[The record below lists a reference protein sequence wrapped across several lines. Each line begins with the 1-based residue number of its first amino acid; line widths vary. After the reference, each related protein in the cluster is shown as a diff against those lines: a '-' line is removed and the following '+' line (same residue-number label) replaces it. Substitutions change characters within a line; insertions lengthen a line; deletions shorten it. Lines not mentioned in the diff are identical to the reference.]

1 MQHDVFATGLAHPGP
16 DDILQTAHL
25 YDRSYSEAS
34 RYPFPGYQRRDSRL
48 LQLCGVTPLV
58 PLLPAWWSD
67 VVQLSPEPLRSLLS
81 HLPAED
87 FYRGCLGER
96 LVLEMESLVGSL
108 RPRPIWARSPRLGKI
123 LLAFLPG
130 GASHPLYRRYQERG
144 SKNWLDLELVVSAHP
159 WDILSM
165 GSGSG
170 FSTCQ
175 DLFGG
180 DLAWVFN
187 EKLPA
192 NLLDGGMAVAYVQQA
207 GGDRWASRRM
217 QARAIVRLLRS
228 ADGRDGILI
237 DRCYGDSGRR
247 EALLAQ
253 LATLLAEAG
262 LPLWIPPWY
271 NTRGRVTESAGQAFP
286 AYGPYQDFKGLPLP
300 YLDQADSNQDFYW
313 EPWSYCPRRTFH
325 RLTSSVIE
333 AAPDALFSP
342 SKTVDLDRWIQKRVA
357 ALLDA

>member
-1 MQHDVFATGLAHPGP
+1 MQHDAFAAGLAYPGP
-16 DDILQTAHL
+16 DDIRQTAHL

-34 RYPFPGYQRRDSRL
+34 RYPFPGYQRRDSRIL
-48 LQLCGVTPLV
+48 RFCGVAPLV

-67 VVQLSPEPLRSLLS
+67 VVALAPEPLRSLLS
-81 HLPAED
+81 RLPAED

-96 LVLEMESLVGSL
+96 LTLEMESLVGSL
-108 RPRPIWARSPRLGKI
+108 RPKQAWARSPPLGKI
-123 LLAFLPG
+123 LLTFLPG
-130 GASHPLYRRYQERG
+130 KRHPLYRRYQERG
-144 SKNWLDLELVVSAHP
+144 SKTWLNLELVVSAHP

-165 GSGSG
+165 GSGCG

-192 NLLDGGMAVAYVQQA
+192 NLLDSGMAVAYVQQA
-207 GGDRWASRRM
+207 GGDRWASKRM

-237 DRCYGDSGRR
+237 DRCYGDPGRR

-253 LATLLAEAG
+253 LAAQFAQAR

-271 NTRGRVTESAGQAFP
+271 NTRGRVSESLGQALP

-313 EPWSYCPRRTFH
+313 ESWSFCPLRTFH

-333 AAPDALFSP
+333 AAPEALCAP
-342 SKTVDLDRWIQKRVA
+342 IKTVDLDDWIQKHVA